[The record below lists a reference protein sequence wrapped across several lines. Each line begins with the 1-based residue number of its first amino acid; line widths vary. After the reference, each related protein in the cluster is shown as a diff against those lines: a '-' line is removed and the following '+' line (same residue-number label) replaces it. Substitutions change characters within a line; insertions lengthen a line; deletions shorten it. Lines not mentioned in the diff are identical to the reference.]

1 LLAGIGFPWHLHWR
15 RSIHQLISMAT
26 SALSSEQPAQFAT
39 VPVHMITAFKNLIP
53 PQKKRLEVF
62 VQHSLKHGNLQV

>member
-1 LLAGIGFPWHLHWR
+1 MFSGIAFPWHLHWR

-26 SALSSEQPAQFAT
+26 SALSFEQPAQIET

-53 PQKKRLEVF
+53 PQQKRLQVF